1 MKGVYHLKLTKKSI
15 EGARIALLPGD
26 PGRVPLIASSVNK
39 INAREIAQNRE
50 FRSWIARLDRHPVLV
65 TSTGIGGPSTSI
77 AVEELATLGVRMFI
91 RVGTTG
97 AIQSYVKA
105 GDVVITTASV
115 RLDGT
120 SGHYAPLSYPAVSDY
135 YILNALVEA
144 ASLLK
149 VRHHVG
155 ITASTATFYPA
166 QERVDTFSRYIIRDL
181 AGTKE
186 EWGHLNVLNYEME
199 SATLLTMCNTMALK
213 AGCITGVISE
223 RTKKEKIL
231 ENFIS
236 IAENN
241 AISVAVEAVKRLLND
256 KQLQGYKKNR

>member
-120 SGHYAPLSYPAVSDY
+120 SEHYAPLSYPAVSDY

-166 QERVDTFSRYIIRDL
+166 QERVDTFSRYIIRNL

-186 EWGHLNVLNYEME
+186 EWSRLNVLNYEME

>member
-15 EGARIALLPGD
+15 EGARIVLLPGD

-241 AISVAVEAVKRLLND
+241 AISVAVEAVKRLLKD
-256 KQLQGYKKNR
+256 KQ